1 MRSSILSAVI
11 ILLSLMTPHGAV
23 ALEMTCE
30 YGKRMAIFGDE
41 NRDNIIELHWG
52 GDAYRMQRVPT
63 TTGAHRFEH
72 FDSGLIW
79 ISIPAKAMLLDRRLG
94 APVAND
100 CRTGAMQ
107 RQRR

>member
-11 ILLSLMTPHGAV
+11 VLSSLMTSDIAM
-23 ALEMTCE
+23 ALDMTCE
-30 YGKRMAIFGDE
+30 HGKRMAVFGDE
-41 NRDNIIELHWG
+41 NRDNMIELHWG
-52 GDAYRMQRVPT
+52 GDAYQMQRVPT
-63 TTGAHRFEH
+63 TTGAQRFEH
-72 FDSGLIW
+72 FGSGLIW